1 MGIRLPAALFLLLT
15 AVAGARCASPDRTPP
30 PPAADLQPVL
40 TIKELME
47 DIVDPVSDDVF
58 DAVTVDATPQ
68 GVVEKKPVN
77 DDDWLKVERAAL
89 TLAESSNLLK
99 MKRHAAPAGVPS
111 HQAAQGGPELPP
123 AEIEARIER
132 DRALW
137 NRHADEL
144 KAEAM
149 KVVAIVKA
157 RESDK
162 LLEAGSNVD
171 RACENCHLEYWYPGD
186 KPAVLRDLNSRA
198 FITPTAEPPKQP

>member
-1 MGIRLPAALFLLLT
+1 MGIRLPAALFVLLT
-15 AVAGARCASPDRTPP
+15 AVAVAQCARREQPPP
-30 PPAADLQPVL
+30 PPASDLQPIL

-58 DAVTVDATPQ
+58 DAVSIDATPQ

-99 MKRHAAPAGVPS
+99 MKRQVAPADDPA
-111 HQAAQGGPELPP
+111 HKTAPGGPELPP
-123 AEIEARIER
+123 KDIEARIER

-144 KAEAM
+144 KTEAM
-149 KVVAIVKA
+149 RVVEIVKA
-157 RESDK
+157 RQSDK

-186 KPAVLRDLNSRA
+186 RAAVQRDLNSRA
-198 FITPTAEPPKQP
+198 FTVPKPQPPKP